1 MYMDAGL
8 IQNYII
14 IGLIFVVP
22 LIFFLRKTKV
32 MQNFLRRFKAQ
43 TPSQKTRTI
52 VIAVIAV
59 IGLFIAY
66 RILMAVLFAL
76 LIMSG
81 IPCGETGGVYCTD
94 SNFFVLFVKLLFGQA
109 TNL

>member
-1 MYMDAGL
+1 MDAGL

-22 LIFFLRKTKV
+22 LLFFLRKTKV
-32 MQNFLRRFKAQ
+32 IQNFLHRFRAQ

-59 IGLFIAY
+59 TGLFVAY

-81 IPCGETGGVYCTD
+81 IPCGEAGGVYCTD
-94 SNFFVLFVKLLFGQA
+94 SNFFVLFVKLLFGQ
-109 TNL
+109 TTDL